1 MANYKILSEDEIKS
15 ELKNLPGWSVNGNN
29 IEASF
34 EFKNFRDAISFIVQ
48 IAIEAEVQNHHP
60 EFHNSWNKVSFS
72 YCTHDAGHKL
82 TDLDMKMAMS
92 ISEIARRFQTM

>member
-1 MANYKILSEDEIKS
+1 
-15 ELKNLPGWSVNGNN
+15 
-29 IEASF
+29 
-34 EFKNFRDAISFIVQ
+34 
-48 IAIEAEVQNHHP
+48 
-60 EFHNSWNKVSFS
+60 VSFS